1 LRLFLRCDLEGTS
14 DTPAAGYLARS
25 MVVIRPLPAFGSWG
39 AEADVS
45 SGAANAEAHI
55 SALMKTWSSP
65 CSAILPNN
73 GRSSLERYQN
83 VKLLRVTPH
92 SYWGALVGLASSTAG
107 AAAGGNSGSGV
118 TTISGVFAAT
128 GDGRGS
134 KAARSDRTR
143 ARVSGDDEKHN
154 GCGN

>member
-1 LRLFLRCDLEGTS
+1 
-14 DTPAAGYLARS
+14 
-25 MVVIRPLPAFGSWG
+25 MVVIQPLPAFGSRRG
-39 AEADVS
+39 SRREQRCRQRGGPHQRSDENVEQS
-45 SGAANAEAHI
+45 LLCE
-55 SALMKTWSSP
+55 
-65 CSAILPNN
+65 ILPNN

-83 VKLLRVTPH
+83 VKLLKVTPH

-143 ARVSGDDEKHN
+143 AAGFRRRREAQRLWKLEVELREN
-154 GCGN
+154 L